1 MCSSHRVVFVIL
13 FFKQKTAYEMRIS
26 DWSSDVC
33 SSDLPHMTPTKLLIG
48 QIIVVFAIVIAGLW
62 AATQWAAA
70 MLAYQPQL
78 GLPWFTLFH
87 TPVYQPWAIFPWWYR
102 YDAYAPHIFDKAGA
116 LAGASGFVGCAAAIF
131 GSLWR

>member
-1 MCSSHRVVFVIL
+1 
-13 FFKQKTAYEMRIS
+13 
-26 DWSSDVC
+26 
-33 SSDLPHMTPTKLLIG
+33 MTPTKLLIG

-102 YDAYAPHIFDKAGA
+102 YDAYAPPIFDKAGE
-116 LAGASGFVGCAAAIF
+116 LAGARGFVGCAAAIF
-131 GSLWR
+131 GSLWLARQQPHFPPYGTARCAEIPEMQRPGLLGHQGACHGR